1 MSAGARR
8 DALALAAFLGLC
20 FAVAALGGWVTQE
33 SVGTWYRTLRKP
45 AFNPPDWVFGPV
57 WMLLYAMIAVAGWR
71 AWRKRARPRA
81 RAAFQA
87 YGAQL
92 ALNLLWS
99 FLFFGARQVGLAL
112 VDIAALLGAI
122 VLTIALFARLDRM
135 AAALLLPY
143 AAWVAFAAALNFAI
157 WRLN

>member
-1 MSAGARR
+1 MSPGARR
-8 DALALAAFLGLC
+8 DALALAAFLALC

-57 WMLLYAMIAVAGWR
+57 WTLLYATIAVAGWR
-71 AWRKRARPRA
+71 AWRKRARPPT
-81 RAAFQA
+81 RAAFLA

-99 FLFFGARQVGLAL
+99 FLFFGARHVGPAL
-112 VDIAALLGAI
+112 VDIAALLVAI

-143 AAWVAFAAALNFAI
+143 AAWVSFAAALNFAI